1 MKHSPS
7 FIIYTSLITFSL
19 LLSVQADETKFVAH
33 SQKLSNKIESGLEI
47 RANMLG
53 SSGRFRQDY
62 TLHDTHSNELSE
74 CYSTSDLT
82 TKGASLQIGY
92 AREYR
97 RRQQSSY
104 LYMGLESQKWNDA
117 YDSIYQ
123 AVILGAEGGIGSQN
137 IKFIY
142 GGEFAVGALD
152 TGVDGLGYL
161 ATFTAEP
168 YVGMRFLLPHNFS
181 VNMRVGARFYSIESV
196 EKEEGTNILLSVNSA
211 YTANAQIGLGYS
223 FY

>member
-19 LLSVQADETKFVAH
+19 LLPAQAEETKFVAH
-33 SQKLSNKIESGLEI
+33 SRKLTNIESGLEI
-47 RANMLG
+47 RANLLG
-53 SSGRFRQDY
+53 SSGRFRQDL
-62 TLHDTHSNELSE
+62 TLYDPYGYELSK
-74 CYSTSDLT
+74 CHDMSDLT
-82 TKGASLQIGY
+82 TKGGSILIGY

-104 LYMGLESQKWNDA
+104 LYMGLESQKWNDT

-123 AVILGAEGGIGSQN
+123 AFIVGAEGGIGSQN

-168 YVGMRFLLPHNFS
+168 YVGMRFLLVHNFS
-181 VNMRVGARFYSIESV
+181 VNIRVGARFYSIESV
-196 EKEEGTNILLSVNSA
+196 EKVEGVNTLLSANSA
-211 YTANAQIGLGYS
+211 YTTNAQIGLGYS